1 MGGVTVAALL
11 VIVKVLYFLVCAALI
26 VVVLFQKGKSAGL
39 SGAIGGVGESYW
51 GGKNKARTMDSKLQ
65 KGTVA
70 LAVAFIVVALLIQVI
85 EKKWYNHNR
94 RTLNIL
100 GC

>member
-51 GGKNKARTMDSKLQ
+51 GKNKARTMDSKLQ

-85 EKKWYNHNR
+85 EKMV
-94 RTLNIL
+94 
-100 GC
+100 